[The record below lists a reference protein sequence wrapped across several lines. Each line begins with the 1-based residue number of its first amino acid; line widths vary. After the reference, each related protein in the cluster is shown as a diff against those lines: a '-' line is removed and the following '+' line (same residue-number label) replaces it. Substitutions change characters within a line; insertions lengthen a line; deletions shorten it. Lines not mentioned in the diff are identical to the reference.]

1 MLWLWLWQ
9 MFGLKV
15 WGCNSVEWSELI
27 GRYLAIGRTKL
38 RKSLVEL
45 RVQILRSA
53 WGMDIG
59 SGARVSLSARLDKTN
74 PSGVH
79 IGIDTGI
86 GPEAVILTHDFVAS
100 KHTDTWIGR
109 NCHIGAKV
117 IVTAGVRIGD
127 SCIVAPGS
135 VVMRD
140 VPSGSLVAGNP
151 ARVIEKG
158 LELGPWGIRNW
169 DGIR

>member
-1 MLWLWLWQ
+1 MA
-9 MFGLKV
+9 GKA
-15 WGCNSVEWSELI
+15 
-27 GRYLAIGRTKL
+27 LAKLRSKL
-38 RKSLVEL
+38 RKALVAL
-45 RVQILRSA
+45 RVHMLRRI

-59 SGARVSLSARLDKTN
+59 AGARISLKARLDKTN
-74 PSGVH
+74 PRGIH
-79 IGIDTGI
+79 IGADTGI
-86 GPEAVILTHDFVAS
+86 GPDAVILTHDFVAS

-109 NCHIGAKV
+109 NCHIGAQA

-140 VPSGSLVAGNP
+140 VPSGCLVAGNP
-151 ARVIEKG
+151 ARVIEKD
-158 LELGPWGIRNW
+158 LQLGPWGIRNW